1 MAAER
6 GLREGDVVLRADGR
20 EAAQPRDV
28 IEAVSAAR
36 SAGRP
41 SIALQVER
49 DGARRFVAIPL
60 RAA

>member
-1 MAAER
+1 
-6 GLREGDVVLRADGR
+6 VT
-20 EAAQPRDV
+20 
-28 IEAVSAAR
+28 EAVSAAR

-49 DGARRFVAIPL
+49 DGARRFVASPL